1 MNTLN
6 NLCEFAL
13 EAIKDHEGIYTKER
27 IIDTLEHIIRPNMNG
42 NEVRDSLMQVSLELT
57 TELEPKWQFV
67 AARLYIEKL
76 YDKVRKNRGL
86 DKD

>member
-27 IIDTLEHIIRPNMNG
+27 IIDALEHIIRPNMNV

-76 YDKVRKNRGL
+76 HDQVRKNR
-86 DKD
+86 D